1 MKNTSYLTQMHKQYR
16 SLLYNIKHNAYNLE
30 SAIEMIKEFDYY
42 TNRGRDLWDNS
53 KEDYFQRKWRLYN
66 ERNRS

>member
-1 MKNTSYLTQMHKQYR
+1 MHKQYR
-16 SLLYNIKHNAYNLE
+16 SLLYKIKHNAYNLE
-30 SAIEMIKEFDYY
+30 SAIEMIQEFDYY

>member
-1 MKNTSYLTQMHKQYR
+1 MKCKNYLTQMHKQYR

-30 SAIEMIKEFDYY
+30 SAIEMIQEFDYY